1 MVYNTL
7 LLSAG
12 GGIFSPSQQF
22 NQVQNTANVFI
33 GLGGTGVDCLA
44 KLKEEIHKR
53 LKPDDPTA
61 PIPEYSHIQFLGVDS
76 DMIYEKVIGVNNFFN
91 ISMNDIKL
99 IFTDKQAT
107 DKKPHLNW
115 LRTSELGSIFD
126 LGNCDPSGLR
136 QIGRLKFMNKSAEFL
151 EILKSKIQTAK
162 EGLTS
167 AQLNIH
173 IITGIGG
180 ATGSGSFLDVC
191 YLVRSLANEPDI
203 GNFISFAYVFMPD
216 VNLSRQMDSLTAN
229 VIKRNGYAALQE
241 IDYCMNLER
250 NGGKFYQEY
259 AGGRQVAWDRAPV
272 DMCHLISATNAS
284 GDRIRNGYEYAQSAV
299 TEYIMN
305 FLIRTTNLEVFD
317 IMPKADILKVRVHM
331 AEAFKCR
338 GFNLSYCTIGA
349 ACATMP
355 LAEIN
360 TYLAAHSFKKFVN
373 NTNDIRP
380 SEDEVRQLAIEA
392 LAPTADSVADIY
404 YKLFEDITS
413 EAANTEFTT
422 YEGSFMELLPDNIA
436 PFVNWYSSQEDSK
449 IGALTSKIESLRNG
463 NENSLIERIKKVL
476 KKLICGDGEQKS
488 PKGPNFAYQML
499 FEGAEFNL
507 INIITGLIAHNEQR
521 FEREQRNL
529 EELQK
534 YYKNSEDD
542 FFNRRKRRLF
552 DNDNKRFNDY
562 ETDMINC
569 ATARYQIEV
578 YKKIGTLLENLQR
591 QIREENLKFYT
602 IFKRVMEN
610 LSYTFELNL
619 DYLKAMDHL
628 DNADSFYVPLMT
640 IAELKPTM
648 DYALMT
654 TDFSKMFRNF
664 LNMFFDNTDKWI
676 DENESK
682 ISKLVTDF
690 FIGTAFTDFAGKN
703 ISDFLADKYGT
714 NNTAILSQYIYD
726 DYITRLVSRSQLLF
740 PFDTGLINP
749 ASLSR
754 LEHIFV
760 PYLSPEIQ
768 KAAENYAQ
776 IDINCIVNVSDLT
789 DRIYMINTACA
800 FPIGSYALATNYEA
814 IYFNSTKDFG
824 NHCYEGERNGGEGRL
839 LNNMIFKDWRKLP
852 PLRPQ
857 SYIDIDN
864 LDSDEMKVLIQ
875 KARSLYHEG
884 KRQGLID
891 ENNKILIFNSQAVS
905 NLEQQ
910 IARAEYLLETFE
922 ENNNAELSNL
932 LTAIESIKDIRQFT
946 SNYAIYSTGSLD
958 EDIQQRISEDYF
970 TYSPVL
976 NIIVEESLN
985 QQEKIT
991 SLIEKFQLIKQ
1002 EFSIKTN
1009 NL

>member
-1 MVYNTL
+1 M
-7 LLSAG
+7 LLSSG
-12 GGIFSPSQQF
+12 GGIFFPSQQF

-76 DMIYEKVIGVNNFFN
+76 DIYSERKIDPTDFFN

-216 VNLSRQMDSLTAN
+216 VNLSRQIDSLTAN

-241 IDYCMNLER
+241 LDYCMNLEH
-250 NGGKFYQEY
+250 NGGSFYQEY

-284 GDRIRNGYEYAQSAV
+284 GDTIRNGYEYSQSAV
-299 TEYIMN
+299 TEYIMD
-305 FLIRTTNLEVFD
+305 FLIRTTNPDAFN
-317 IMPKADILKVRVHM
+317 ILSQQLSTFPARVCFEENAVR
-331 AEAFKCR
+331 R
-338 GFNLSYCTIGA
+338 GVNLRYCTIGA

-373 NTNDIRP
+373 NTKDIRP
-380 SEDEVRQLAIEA
+380 SEDDVSQLAIEA

-404 YKLFEDITS
+404 GKLLEDITS

-436 PFVNWYSSQEDSK
+436 PFVNWYSSQEDTK
-449 IGALTSKIESLRNG
+449 IGALTLKIERLGNG
-463 NENSLIERIKKVL
+463 NDTSLIQRIKKSL
-476 KKLICGDGEQKS
+476 KKLVCGGWEQIS

-507 INIITGLIAHNEQR
+507 INIITGLIAYNEQR
-521 FEREQRNL
+521 FIREYRNL
-529 EELQK
+529 EELEK
-534 YYKNSEDD
+534 YYKESEDN
-542 FFNRRKRRLF
+542 FLQKRKRSLF
-552 DNDNKRFNDY
+552 DNDRKRFNDY
-562 ETDMINC
+562 ETDMINYV
-569 ATARYQIEV
+569 TARYQIEV
-578 YKKIGTLLENLQR
+578 FRNIGNLLDCLQR
-591 QIREENLKFYT
+591 QIREENSKFYA
-602 IFKRVMEN
+602 IFKKVMEN
-610 LSYTFELNL
+610 LSSTFKSNL
-619 DYLKAMDHL
+619 DYLKAMDEL
-628 DNADSFYVPLMT
+628 DNTDSFYVPLMT
-640 IAELKPTM
+640 IAELKPAM

-654 TDFSKMFRNF
+654 TDFSKMLGSF

-690 FIGTAFTDFAGKN
+690 FTGIAFSDFAGKN

-714 NNTAILSQYIYD
+714 NNTAILSHIYN
-726 DYITRLVSRSQLLF
+726 DYITRLVSRSELLF

-754 LEHIFV
+754 LERIFV

-768 KAAENYAQ
+768 NAAEKYAQ

-800 FPIGSYALATNYEA
+800 FPIGSYALASDYEQ
-814 IYFNSTKDFG
+814 IYFNSTNGFG
-824 NHCYEGERNGGEGRL
+824 NHCYEG
-839 LNNMIFKDWRKLP
+839 
-852 PLRPQ
+852 
-857 SYIDIDN
+857 
-864 LDSDEMKVLIQ
+864 
-875 KARSLYHEG
+875 
-884 KRQGLID
+884 
-891 ENNKILIFNSQAVS
+891 
-905 NLEQQ
+905 
-910 IARAEYLLETFE
+910 
-922 ENNNAELSNL
+922 
-932 LTAIESIKDIRQFT
+932 
-946 SNYAIYSTGSLD
+946 
-958 EDIQQRISEDYF
+958 
-970 TYSPVL
+970 
-976 NIIVEESLN
+976 
-985 QQEKIT
+985 
-991 SLIEKFQLIKQ
+991 
-1002 EFSIKTN
+1002 
-1009 NL
+1009 

>member
-1 MVYNTL
+1 M
-7 LLSAG
+7 LLSSG
-12 GGIFSPSQQF
+12 GGVFSPAQQF

-76 DMIYEKVIGVNNFFN
+76 DIYSERKIDPTDFFN

-216 VNLSRQMDSLTAN
+216 VNLSRQIDSLTAN

-241 IDYCMNLER
+241 LDYCMNLEH
-250 NGGKFYQEY
+250 NGGSFYQEY
-259 AGGRQVAWDRAPV
+259 AGGRQVAWDRVPV

-284 GDRIRNGYEYAQSAV
+284 EDTIRNGYDYAQSAV
-299 TEYIMN
+299 TEYIMD
-305 FLIRTTNLEVFD
+305 FLIPTTN
-317 IMPKADILKVRVHM
+317 P
-331 AEAFKCR
+331 EAFNILSQISTFPARVCFAENAVRR
-338 GFNLSYCTIGA
+338 GVNLRYCTIGA
-349 ACATMP
+349 ASATMP

-373 NTNDIRP
+373 NTKDIRP
-380 SEDEVRQLAIEA
+380 SEDDVSQLAIEA

-404 YKLFEDITS
+404 GKLLEDVTS
-413 EAANTEFTT
+413 DDANIRFRA
-422 YEGSFMELLPDNIA
+422 YEGSFKELLPDNIA
-436 PFVNWYSSQEDSK
+436 PFVNWYSSQEDTK
-449 IGALTSKIESLRNG
+449 IGALTLKIERLGNG
-463 NENSLIERIKKVL
+463 NDTSLIQRIKKAL
-476 KKLICGDGEQKS
+476 KKLVCGGWEQIS

-507 INIITGLIAHNEQR
+507 INIITGLIAYNEQR
-521 FEREQRNL
+521 FIREYRNL
-529 EELQK
+529 EELEK
-534 YYKNSEDD
+534 YYKESEDN
-542 FFNRRKRRLF
+542 FLQKRKRSLF
-552 DNDNKRFNDY
+552 DNDRKRFNDY
-562 ETDMINC
+562 ETDMINYV
-569 ATARYQIEV
+569 TARYQIEV
-578 YKKIGTLLENLQR
+578 FRNIGNLLDCLQR
-591 QIREENLKFYT
+591 QIREENSKFYA
-602 IFKRVMEN
+602 IFKKVMEN
-610 LSYTFELNL
+610 LSSTFKSNL
-619 DYLKAMDHL
+619 DYLKAMDEL
-628 DNADSFYVPLMT
+628 DNTDSFYVPLMT
-640 IAELKPTM
+640 IAELKPAM

-654 TDFSKMFRNF
+654 TDFSKMLGSF

-690 FIGTAFTDFAGKN
+690 FTGIAFSDFAGKN

-726 DYITRLVSRSQLLF
+726 DYITRLVSRSELLF

-754 LEHIFV
+754 LKHIFV

-768 KAAENYAQ
+768 NAAKNYAQ

-800 FPIGSYALATNYEA
+800 FPIGSYALASDYEQ
-814 IYFNSTKDFG
+814 IYFNSTNGFG
-824 NHCYEGERNGGEGRL
+824 NHCYEG
-839 LNNMIFKDWRKLP
+839 
-852 PLRPQ
+852 
-857 SYIDIDN
+857 
-864 LDSDEMKVLIQ
+864 
-875 KARSLYHEG
+875 
-884 KRQGLID
+884 
-891 ENNKILIFNSQAVS
+891 
-905 NLEQQ
+905 
-910 IARAEYLLETFE
+910 
-922 ENNNAELSNL
+922 
-932 LTAIESIKDIRQFT
+932 
-946 SNYAIYSTGSLD
+946 
-958 EDIQQRISEDYF
+958 
-970 TYSPVL
+970 
-976 NIIVEESLN
+976 
-985 QQEKIT
+985 
-991 SLIEKFQLIKQ
+991 
-1002 EFSIKTN
+1002 
-1009 NL
+1009 

>member
-12 GGIFSPSQQF
+12 GGIFSPSQQS

-44 KLKEEIHKR
+44 KLKKEIHKR

-61 PIPEYSHIQFLGVDS
+61 SIPDYRHIQFLGVDS
-76 DMIYEKVIGVNNFFN
+76 DIYSERKIDSTDFFN
-91 ISMNDIKL
+91 IYMNGINGML
-99 IFTDKQAT
+99 DKQH
-107 DKKPHLNW
+107 HLNW
-115 LRTSELGSIFD
+115 FRADTITGADFALYGCGGISQVGRMMFMKKSEEFI
-126 LGNCDPSGLR
+126 N
-136 QIGRLKFMNKSAEFL
+136 RLKR
-151 EILKSKIQTAK
+151 KIRAAK
-162 EGLTS
+162 EGLEYPL
-167 AQLNIH
+167 LNIH
-173 IITGIGG
+173 IITGTGG

-191 YLVRSLANEPDI
+191 YLVRSLENDPDI
-203 GNFISFAYVFMPD
+203 GNFTSFAYVFMPD

-272 DMCHLISATNAS
+272 DMCHLISATNTSSDTIKDA
-284 GDRIRNGYEYAQSAV
+284 YKYAQSAV
-299 TEYIMN
+299 TEYIMD
-305 FLIRTTNLEVFD
+305 FLIQPADQDAFGIMSQLSTFTARVCFAENAVRRGVNL
-317 IMPKADILKVRVHM
+317 R
-331 AEAFKCR
+331 
-338 GFNLSYCTIGA
+338 YCTIGA
-349 ACATMP
+349 AGATMP

-373 NTNDIRP
+373 NTKDIRP
-380 SEDEVRQLAIEA
+380 SEDDVRQLAIEA
-392 LAPTADSVADIY
+392 LAPTANSVADIY

-413 EAANTEFTT
+413 EAASTEFAA
-422 YEGSFMELLPDNIA
+422 YEGSFRDLLPDNIA
-436 PFVNWYSSQEDSK
+436 PFVDWYSSQEDKK
-449 IGALTSKIESLRNG
+449 IGALTSKIESLSNG
-463 NENSLIERIKKVL
+463 NENSLIERIKKAL
-476 KKLICGDGEQKS
+476 KRFVCGDGEQIS
-488 PKGPNFAYQML
+488 PKGPSFAYQML

-507 INIITGLIAHNEQR
+507 INIITGLIKYNEQR
-521 FEREQRNL
+521 FVRVRKDL

-542 FFNRRKRRLF
+542 FLNRRKRRLF

-654 TDFSKMFRNF
+654 TDFSKMFGSF

-726 DYITRLVSRSQLLF
+726 DYITRLVSRSELLF

-768 KAAENYAQ
+768 NAAENYAQ

-789 DRIYMINTACA
+789 DRIYMINTAYA
-800 FPIGSYALATNYEA
+800 FPIGSYALATDYEA
-814 IYFNSTKDFG
+814 IYFNYAHNFG
-824 NHCYEGERNGGEGRL
+824 VHCYEGERNGSEGRL

-864 LDSDEMKVLIQ
+864 LDSDEMKALIQ

-891 ENNKILIFNSQAVS
+891 ENNKILIFDSQAVS